1 MTEDRIA
8 LKQLLDKASDA
19 ELLTWRSTA
28 RFLQLRFDLKEITDL
43 YRP

>member
-19 ELLTWRSTA
+19 ELLAEMISYVANRC
-28 RFLQLRFDLKEITDL
+28 
-43 YRP
+43 